1 MSTLNFPTSPSL
13 NETYSFGTKTWI
25 WNGAAW
31 QLSTAG
37 AINDIPIGNVTPST
51 GAFTTVSATGNITA
65 DYFIGNGSQ
74 LTGLPE
80 SYSNANVAAY
90 LPTYTGN
97 LVSLTGAV
105 TTTANISG
113 NYFIGNGSQLTG
125 IQTVSSELVNGSK
138 TFGLNSDGTVD
149 MPSTAVFFD
158 AADEY
163 ITANV
168 HVLDQFDKTQY
179 QTAKYLVQA
188 ATAAEVHST
197 ELLLTHNSTATFM
210 TQYATLISSNALI
223 TLDSEIVNGNVVLS
237 VTTLNSDTKV
247 DFFRIALLA
256 TTVIPSCGIE
266 GDLELQSGTV
276 DLNEGFCVE
285 DLNEPSLSCGIEGDL
300 ELQSGTVNLG
310 EGFCVEDLNTN

>member
-1 MSTLNFPTSPSL
+1 
-13 NETYSFGTKTWI
+13 
-25 WNGAAW
+25 
-31 QLSTAG
+31 
-37 AINDIPIGNVTPST
+37 
-51 GAFTTVSATGNITA
+51 
-65 DYFIGNGSQ
+65 
-74 LTGLPE
+74 
-80 SYSNANVAAY
+80 
-90 LPTYTGN
+90 
-97 LVSLTGAV
+97 
-105 TTTANISG
+105 
-113 NYFIGNGSQLTG
+113 
-125 IQTVSSELVNGSK
+125 
-138 TFGLNSDGTVD
+138 

-223 TLDSEIVNGNVVLS
+223 TLDSAIVSSNVVLS
-237 VTTLNSDTKV
+237 VTTLNSNTKV
-247 DFFRIALLA
+247 DFFRIALLS
-256 TTVIPSCGIE
+256 TVVPSCGIE

-285 DLNEPSLSCGIEGDL
+285 DLN
-300 ELQSGTVNLG
+300 
-310 EGFCVEDLNTN
+310 TN